1 MARLIDADSA
11 VKAIS
16 RLAEDMSINDR
27 AVALLLALELN
38 NEDRFPTA
46 DVVEVVRCKECKF
59 YVEHSL
65 FGATQ
70 GWCERLCDEFD
81 RSMARGTENDDF
93 CSHGEKKV
101 EV

>member
-1 MARLIDADSA
+1 MARLIDVDST

-46 DVVEVVRCKECKF
+46 DVVPVVRGEWARTADGYVKCSCCDSKF
-59 YVEHSL
+59 AHEFLYI
-65 FGATQ
+65 FG
-70 GWCERLCDEFD
+70 
-81 RSMARGTENDDF
+81 RGYPKYCPF
-93 CSHGEKKV
+93 CGAKMGEV
-101 EV
+101 SE